1 MITSLGAPVWVR
13 VLRLAC
19 GVLGA
24 VALVWIPLRN
34 LGDSGFS
41 IANYFSYFTIQSN
54 VLGVVVLL
62 VGALL
67 DPADRRWQAIR
78 GASTLYLL
86 ITGVVYAVLLANID
100 VMLTDRW
107 INDVLHRLLPLV
119 MVLDWVLV
127 PAALGLTGRLL
138 GGLLIYPA
146 VYGAYT
152 LIRGPVVDWYPY
164 PFLDPREQGYVSL
177 VIGLVV
183 LTGVFALLAVAVVAL
198 GGLARR
204 WQDGRRTAIEPRSA

>member
-1 MITSLGAPVWVR
+1 MITSSGAPVWVR

-19 GVLGA
+19 GVLGV
-24 VALVWIPLRN
+24 VALAWIPLRN
-34 LGDSGFS
+34 LGESGFS

-67 DPADRRWQAIR
+67 DPTDRRWQAIR

-119 MVLDWVLV
+119 MVLDWVVV
-127 PAALGLTGRLL
+127 PVTLGLTGRLL
-138 GGLLIYPA
+138 GALLIYPA

-152 LIRGPVVDWYPY
+152 LIRGPFVDWYPY

-204 WQDGRRTAIEPRSA
+204 WQDGRRTAVEPRSA

>member
-119 MVLDWVLV
+119 MVLDWVVV
-127 PAALGLTGRLL
+127 PVTLGLTGRLL
-138 GGLLIYPA
+138 GALLIYPA

-152 LIRGPVVDWYPY
+152 LIRGPFVDWYPY

-204 WQDGRRTAIEPRSA
+204 WQDGRRTAAEPRSA

>member
-1 MITSLGAPVWVR
+1 MITSWGTPAWIR
-13 VLRLAC
+13 VLRLAF
-19 GVLGA
+19 GVLGV
-24 VALVWIPLRN
+24 VALAWIPIRN
-34 LGDSGFS
+34 LGESDFS
-41 IANYFSYFTIQSN
+41 TVNYFSYFTIQSN

-62 VGALL
+62 IGALV
-67 DPADRRWQAIR
+67 DPNDHRWQVVR

-86 ITGVVYAVLLANID
+86 ITGVVYAVLLADID

-119 MVLDWVLV
+119 MMLDWVLV
-127 PAALGLTGRLL
+127 PVSLGLTGRLL
-138 GGLLIYPA
+138 GALLIYPA
-146 VYGAYT
+146 VYGAYS
-152 LIRGPVVDWYPY
+152 LIRGPIVDWYPY

-183 LTGVFALLAVAVVAL
+183 LAGGFALLAVAVVAL

-204 WQDGRRTAIEPRSA
+204 WQDGRRTAAEARSA

>member
-1 MITSLGAPVWVR
+1 MITSSGAPVWVR
-13 VLRLAC
+13 VLRLAF
-19 GVLGA
+19 GVLGV
-24 VALVWIPLRN
+24 VALAWIPLRN
-34 LGDSGFS
+34 LGESGFS
-41 IANYFSYFTIQSN
+41 TVNYFSYFTIQSN

-62 VGALL
+62 VGALF

-78 GASTLYLL
+78 GASALYLL

-127 PAALGLTGRLL
+127 PVALGLTGRLL
-138 GGLLIYPA
+138 GALLIYPA

-152 LIRGPVVDWYPY
+152 LIRGPFVDWYPY

-177 VIGLVV
+177 FIGLVV

-204 WQDGRRTAIEPRSA
+204 WQDGRRTAVEPRSA